1 MRGHMRNDNTDI
13 QSTKGVNRIELYE
26 LVWTEPMRDV
36 ARRFGIS
43 DVGLAKLCRRVDIP
57 TPKAGYWMKARHGKA
72 VRRLPLS
79 INRNHD
85 ESIILT
91 PRVRT
96 VVVHPPVPDDIEEAI
111 RRVSE
116 DNVRIPKASSSHKI
130 IDRWKSVD
138 KRDTLSYEPY
148 RTIGPRTSH
157 IERRRRNFLS
167 FLFRQIERH
176 GGNVTEIDR
185 FKFNATIAGEVVEFA
200 VRERLKQERVPIT
213 PEERR
218 SRMYG
223 DRDSRVETVSTGT
236 LKLQVGSYYTASSKK
251 RFCDLPDQPLE
262 VQWKNIQI
270 VLLNEAADVR
280 RIRLSREADERL
292 RVQREVDWLAAEE
305 KRRAENERLEA
316 LLSDIENWRRA
327 QDIREFVDAIRATTL
342 QCSNPPPALEEW
354 VTWAR
359 TAANAMDPLC
369 KDRRHV
375 SQSSSED
382 TASSNHRD

>member
-1 MRGHMRNDNTDI
+1 MVSSDARDVACE
-13 QSTKGVNRIELYE
+13 GVNRRQLYE
-26 LVWTEPMRDV
+26 LVWSEPMRDV

-57 TPKAGYWMKARHGKA
+57 TPKAGYWMKARNGKA

-79 INRNHD
+79 TNRNHAD
-85 ESIILT
+85 SIILT

-96 VVVHPPVPDDIEEAI
+96 VVVHPPLPEDIEDAI

-116 DNVRIPKASSSHKI
+116 DNVRIPKAPSSHKI
-130 IDRWKSVD
+130 VDRWKSVD

-148 RTIGPRTSH
+148 RTTRPRMSQ

-185 FKFNATIAGEVVEFA
+185 FKFNANIAGEVVEFA
-200 VRERLKQERVPIT
+200 IRERLKQERVPIT

-218 SRMYG
+218 TRLYG

-236 LKLQVGSYYTASSKK
+236 LKLQIGSYYTASSKN

-262 VQWKNIQI
+262 VQWKNILI
-270 VLLNEAADVR
+270 VLLNEAAEVR

-292 RVQREVDWLAAEE
+292 RVQRELEWLAAEE
-305 KRRAENERLEA
+305 KRRTEKKRLEA
-316 LLSDIENWRRA
+316 LFSDIENWRRA
-327 QDIREFVDAIRATTL
+327 NEIRLYIKAKIESSLTHPPQVDALDA
-342 QCSNPPPALEEW
+342 W
-354 VTWAR
+354 VVWAR
-359 TAANAMDPLC
+359 AAADALDPLL
-369 KDRRHV
+369 RVR
-375 SQSSSED
+375 
-382 TASSNHRD
+382 